1 VIFISKSDISKKKDP
16 LLELFTD
23 ESIPELEDF
32 VKLGLPLRQV
42 VKVNREFNSKETL
55 KEYNN

>member
-1 VIFISKSDISKKKDP
+1 MVMIFISKSDISRKKDP

-32 VKLGLPLRQV
+32 VKLGLPLR
-42 VKVNREFNSKETL
+42 
-55 KEYNN
+55 